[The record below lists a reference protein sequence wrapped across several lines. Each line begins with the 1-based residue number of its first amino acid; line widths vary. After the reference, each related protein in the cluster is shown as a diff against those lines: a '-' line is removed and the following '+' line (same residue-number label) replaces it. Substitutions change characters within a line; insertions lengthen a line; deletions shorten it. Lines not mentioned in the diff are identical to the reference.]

1 MLFNILYYQKSKLFN
16 VHLLDLPKLKYMRAQ
31 IEVTQ
36 TTVSSK
42 DNTIY
47 LKLTRRH
54 SFASIEVHFNIVLF
68 KYV

>member
-1 MLFNILYYQKSKLFN
+1 
-16 VHLLDLPKLKYMRAQ
+16 MRAQ

-54 SFASIEVHFNIVLF
+54 SFASIEVHFNIFLF